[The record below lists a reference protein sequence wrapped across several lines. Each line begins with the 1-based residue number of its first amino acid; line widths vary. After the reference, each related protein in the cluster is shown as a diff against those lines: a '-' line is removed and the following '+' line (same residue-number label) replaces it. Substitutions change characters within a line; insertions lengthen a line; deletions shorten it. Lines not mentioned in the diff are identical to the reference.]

1 MLGYTMPGKEKVGA
15 VDSDGDGIVDELDAC
30 PNEPE
35 DFDGFEDEDGCPD
48 FDNDADGVLDVDDA
62 CPNEPGPAEND
73 GCPDPDRDGDGVPD
87 RVDNC
92 PDEPGPVENQGCP
105 EEQRVVIDES
115 QLEILDKIYF
125 NVDSAQ
131 LQRRSHAV
139 LDNVAKVLNAHPE
152 ISMVRVEGHTDST
165 GSDGYNMRLSQ
176 RRAESVVRYLV
187 EEGEVSED
195 RLLAQGFGEAQPLVP
210 NAKTKMALAQN
221 RRVEFHLVEADAEEP
236 GLEL

>member
-1 MLGYTMPGKEKVGA
+1 MAVSSLSLILPSLSPKTVSLAVAKLSPVSLSPSLALSLSAKSLSLSSSRLSFSAPSQTLSSRFVCNVALSEELEEDDVG
-15 VDSDGDGIVDELDAC
+15 DS
-30 PNEPE
+30 
-35 DFDGFEDEDGCPD
+35 GFSPD
-48 FDNDADGVLDVDDA
+48 LKLFVGNL
-62 CPNEPGPAEND
+62 P
-73 GCPDPDRDGDGVPD
+73 
-87 RVDNC
+87 
-92 PDEPGPVENQGCP
+92 
-105 EEQRVVIDES
+105 
-115 QLEILDKIYF
+115 F